1 MSIVKNEPIYPFK
14 KDDYTKPRHIIV
26 EGTSEEIGF
35 DLATLAKND
44 YGCKLGLY
52 DDPVYG
58 EARNKYMKTN
68 WPQMAERSKGVRR
81 AFGLPDSD
89 TEHDLTALP
98 FDWYDAKRGRDLGA
112 NTCSA
117 AVLPIEKSKDGGVFT
132 SRNFDLMAMVLWSE
146 LFGQKAPEG
155 ANKAWSRGLVI
166 ESRPDTGNKAIMVGG
181 QEMLYPYIDGI
192 NDKGLYVSLFHDPWG
207 VGDEAGAASGEAM
220 SGVNWMQLG
229 SMLLEN
235 CATVEEAKLMILNN
249 RVTISV
255 MCAHMI
261 IVDAS
266 GNATI
271 FEIDKHSQTYV
282 FTDREANEPLFI
294 TNHPVSKFPNPSTYP
309 DFDENA
315 EHNTFQRQIIFR
327 EAYAKL
333 TPPFT
338 ISDVVAMSDAVH
350 CSFADDE
357 KAEAGPLERT
367 LINST
372 CDLSKREISVRWYL
386 GDVAPIAG
394 TNHMEDRISDYY
406 TFGFGGKMEQKK
418 SATLAPEELPV

>member
-1 MSIVKNEPIYPFK
+1 
-14 KDDYTKPRHIIV
+14 
-26 EGTSEEIGF
+26 
-35 DLATLAKND
+35 
-44 YGCKLGLY
+44 
-52 DDPVYG
+52 
-58 EARNKYMKTN
+58 
-68 WPQMAERSKGVRR
+68 
-81 AFGLPDSD
+81 
-89 TEHDLTALP
+89 
-98 FDWYDAKRGRDLGA
+98 
-112 NTCSA
+112 
-117 AVLPIEKSKDGGVFT
+117 
-132 SRNFDLMAMVLWSE
+132 
-146 LFGQKAPEG
+146 
-155 ANKAWSRGLVI
+155 
-166 ESRPDTGNKAIMVGG
+166 
-181 QEMLYPYIDGI
+181 
-192 NDKGLYVSLFHDPWG
+192 
-207 VGDEAGAASGEAM
+207 
-220 SGVNWMQLG
+220 
-229 SMLLEN
+229 MLLEN

-261 IVDAS
+261 IVDAT

-271 FEIDKHSQTYV
+271 FEIDEHSQTYV

-309 DFDENA
+309 PFNEEA

-327 EAYAKL
+327 DAYAKL

-357 KAEAGPLERT
+357 KAEAGPMERT

-386 GDVAPIAG
+386 GDVGPIAG
-394 TNHMEDRISDYY
+394 TTHMEDRISDYY

-418 SATLAPEELPV
+418 SPTLAPEELAI